1 MISSWFF
8 YLPPK
13 FTDKEKVSIATYF
26 GYSFQYQSIE
36 NNKKRILTHILKR
49 WYRNKSSAH
58 PSAHA
63 ITPDDVV
70 ALKVYDIELK

>member
-1 MISSWFF
+1 M
-8 YLPPK
+8 
-13 FTDKEKVSIATYF
+13 F

-63 ITPDDVV
+63 ITPDEVV
-70 ALKVYDIELK
+70 ALKVYDIELKYYCLSFLLYSQSDTLYVEILS